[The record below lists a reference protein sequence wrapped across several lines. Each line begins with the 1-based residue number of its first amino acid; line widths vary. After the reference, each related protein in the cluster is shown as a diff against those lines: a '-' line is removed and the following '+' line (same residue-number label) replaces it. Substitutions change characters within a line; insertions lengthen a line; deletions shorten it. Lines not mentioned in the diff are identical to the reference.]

1 MMRYRHFI
9 ACLMLLLVGAAASA
23 QVDSLSYAVG
33 YMTSIEVIKN
43 ENNDLPGLVDV
54 NPDEYL
60 RGLKEGL
67 FRYDS
72 PADSASRNSYYS
84 GFISGNYW
92 SYFQSE
98 ITSYNC
104 MKAGASRVVEGN
116 VTLPQD
122 TIRALEVITG
132 YEAKDSLEHPSCEFF
147 EALGLLLPYK
157 DEVRAMLSPDG
168 AEALYS
174 PKDYARGFVD
184 AMEINAL
191 RLTGG
196 CNDSYKW
203 GKWIGSS
210 VTMYDNKMPE
220 GFNPNDFMRGS
231 EAAFSKSPEL
241 IDSLTCFTIL
251 GLYRDYEAD
260 VDTVV
265 VEEVEPYYPDSA
277 DDDDS
282 VFSSVSVKYK
292 VDWKIEVFP
301 IADANTAGEEA
312 VAAFEQSLRKLNAR
326 YDYGPGLKAYADGR
340 SRYVSFG
347 DEKLPKGYKW
357 FSTMDDEGR
366 LFYGIVTTKDCFKA
380 KVKEIDLV
388 TFMGS
393 NEHEEAQFKFNGKDA
408 KRWAD
413 FTRKN
418 IGTTVV
424 MMVNG
429 RYAMSP
435 AINSEIEGGACTI
448 SGSIDSVKRFIR

>member
-1 MMRYRHFI
+1 MRYRHFI
-9 ACLMLLLVGAAASA
+9 ACVMLLLGAVASA
-23 QVDSLSYAVG
+23 QIDSLSYAVG
-33 YMTSIEVIKN
+33 YMTSIEVIKH
-43 ENNDLPGLVDV
+43 EDNNLPGLVDV

-67 FRYDS
+67 FRYAS
-72 PADSASRNSYYS
+72 PADSVSRNSYYS

-98 ITSYNC
+98 LSSYNC
-104 MKAGASRVVEGN
+104 MKAGALRVVEGN

-122 TIRALEVITG
+122 TIRALEIIAG
-132 YEAKDSLEHPSCEFF
+132 YEAKDSLDQPSCEFF
-147 EALGLLLPYK
+147 EALGFLLPYK
-157 DEVRAMLSPDG
+157 DEVQAMLSPG
-168 AEALYS
+168 GTEVIYS
-174 PKDYARGFVD
+174 PRDYALGFVD
-184 AMEINAL
+184 AMEVNAL
-191 RLTGG
+191 NFTGG

-210 VTMYDNKMPE
+210 VTMYDNKMPD
-220 GFNPNDFMRGS
+220 GFNPADFMRGS

-251 GLYRDYEAD
+251 GLYRDYDAD

-277 DDDDS
+277 EDDGS
-282 VFSSVSVKYK
+282 VVSSVSVKYK
-292 VDWKIEVFP
+292 VDWNIEVFP
-301 IADANTAGEEA
+301 IANADTAGEEV
-312 VAAFEQSLRKLNAR
+312 VAAFEQRLRQLNAR

-340 SRYVSFG
+340 SRYSSL
-347 DEKLPKGYKW
+347 DNEKLPKGHKW
-357 FSTMDDEGR
+357 FSTVDDDGQW
-366 LFYGIVTTKDCFKA
+366 FYGVMSTKDSFKA
-380 KVKEIDLV
+380 KVKDIELV

-413 FTRKN
+413 FTRQN
-418 IGTTVV
+418 IGSTVV

-435 AINSEIEGGACTI
+435 RINSEIVGGACTI
-448 SGSIDSVKRFIR
+448 SGPIDSVKRFIR